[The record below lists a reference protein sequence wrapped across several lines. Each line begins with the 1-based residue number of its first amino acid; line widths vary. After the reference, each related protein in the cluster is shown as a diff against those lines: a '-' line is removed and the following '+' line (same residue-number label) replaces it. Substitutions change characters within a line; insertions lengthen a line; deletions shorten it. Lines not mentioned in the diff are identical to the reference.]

1 MGALSTSKGKALTA
15 QEKITKSFVSLLED
29 MWNLKN
35 KSTTSSNNGSRSN
48 HGIADPSNFRLCITK
63 FAPKFSGFDQ
73 HDSQEFLQYALEGF
87 HTELNRVK
95 KNDEKCNSITSKDS
109 LDDNATKDKN
119 ENIINDS

>member
-1 MGALSTSKGKALTA
+1 MTSSNKMALSTSKGKALTA

-87 HTELNRVK
+87 HTELNRSPSSK
-95 KNDEKCNSITSKDS
+95 PDKTRSIEPNNVTS
-109 LDDNATKDKN
+109 
-119 ENIINDS
+119 